1 MKYVKFRPTKIM
13 NVSSAL
19 LAVLPL
25 SLSVCH
31 AATVLINSSTRNGGF
46 ETNTNTTFA
55 DMDQWF
61 NNPGVQ
67 STAVRSGLSQTGS
80 WAGIVSLASNPTI
93 STGHLLAAGDAF
105 TLGFGH
111 RDNVATGDPVI
122 NWQLFYFSDE
132 GDIGF
137 NAFTSTARVVLA
149 SDSVTATST
158 TYASAVTIRSAGASR
173 SMTSAKRMLG
183 SWMGFSFIGG
193 LCICAS
199 RAVRRT
205 ARRDGG
211 VPAPA
216 TRQRAERA
224 SRAAARRGAC

>member
-1 MKYVKFRPTKIM
+1 MNYIHFRPTKIM

-19 LAVLPL
+19 FAVLPL

-158 TYASAVTIRSAGASR
+158 TYATAGFTPTATASGDPGIGSTVYLRFSR
-173 SMTSAKRMLG
+173 STGDGQFPVIDNVTLSVIPEPSSALLG
-183 SWMGFSFIGG
+183 LAG
-193 LCICAS
+193 L
-199 RAVRRT
+199 VLFFRRN
-205 ARRDGG
+205 RR
-211 VPAPA
+211 
-216 TRQRAERA
+216 
-224 SRAAARRGAC
+224 